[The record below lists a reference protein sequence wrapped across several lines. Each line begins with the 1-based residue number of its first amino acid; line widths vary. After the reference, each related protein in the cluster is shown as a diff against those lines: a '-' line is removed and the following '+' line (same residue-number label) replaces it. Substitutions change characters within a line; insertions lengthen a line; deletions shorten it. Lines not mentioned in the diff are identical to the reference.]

1 MPYERDFLSLY
12 DSNDMIDSIFMAIA
26 WYFDSILYIDLEHDV
41 FYAPIYTEKISRYC
55 NNKGKYSE
63 LVSALTRNMVFQDD
77 CEYCNMMLSPV
88 NIRKNAS
95 MGIHEFDY
103 RCLMSNGEYR
113 WVRNKFFVHKTDKNG
128 MPVLIVMFTFDVHE
142 EKIKN
147 IKREYERFYFN
158 MLAEMNK
165 SIITTYNMH
174 TKIAESF
181 KIISMHSNQQNILS
195 KKWNDIHNEWKK
207 YIHPD
212 YYEKFFQFFLNE
224 SNTENDITILCKPV
238 FDDGSEFQWYR
249 VRVKFLKY
257 NDGVLHRIVT
267 TFEDIDKEKREV
279 LVAHEKLKWDAFTEL
294 YNKQSFEAE
303 IFRLLAKNNGG
314 TDILI
319 LFDLDHFKDVND
331 TYGHREGDRI
341 IRESAGILKNSFRG
355 GDLIGRIGGD
365 EFGVFCRNCSDPKL
379 ISERVRHV
387 CEQIS
392 RLIPSEEKGISC
404 SAGITFGMRGKT
416 FEKMYAEADEALYR
430 QKRRGRNGYA
440 FYEENCARA

>member
-1 MPYERDFLSLY
+1 
-12 DSNDMIDSIFMAIA
+12 
-26 WYFDSILYIDLEHDV
+26 
-41 FYAPIYTEKISRYC
+41 
-55 NNKGKYSE
+55 
-63 LVSALTRNMVFQDD
+63 
-77 CEYCNMMLSPV
+77 
-88 NIRKNAS
+88 
-95 MGIHEFDY
+95 
-103 RCLMSNGEYR
+103 
-113 WVRNKFFVHKTDKNG
+113 

-267 TFEDIDKEKREV
+267 TFEDIDKEK
-279 LVAHEKLKWDAFTEL
+279 A
-294 YNKQSFEAE
+294 
-303 IFRLLAKNNGG
+303 
-314 TDILI
+314 
-319 LFDLDHFKDVND
+319 
-331 TYGHREGDRI
+331 
-341 IRESAGILKNSFRG
+341 
-355 GDLIGRIGGD
+355 
-365 EFGVFCRNCSDPKL
+365 
-379 ISERVRHV
+379 
-387 CEQIS
+387 
-392 RLIPSEEKGISC
+392 
-404 SAGITFGMRGKT
+404 
-416 FEKMYAEADEALYR
+416 
-430 QKRRGRNGYA
+430 
-440 FYEENCARA
+440 